1 MNMYT
6 TILSNRTST
15 AVKTFMRSQLASFL
29 TLSLLLLTSGYVYA
43 EVLTG
48 QVVSVSDGYTIT
60 VLDESKTQH
69 KIRLAGIDA
78 PEKVQP
84 FGQASKKSLSE
95 LIYQKQV
102 SVSWEKTDRY
112 KRIVGKV
119 SLQDQDIC
127 LEQVKRGMAWHYKQ
141 YQRYQTQEDRLKY
154 DRAEREARDNRIGL
168 WSDDTPIEPSKFRH
182 AK

>member
-1 MNMYT
+1 MK
-6 TILSNRTST
+6 
-15 AVKTFMRSQLASFL
+15 AFMRSQIAAFLAS
-29 TLSLLLLTSGYVYA
+29 SLLLLTSGHAYA

-48 QVVSVSDGYTIT
+48 QVISISDGDTIT
-60 VLDESKTQH
+60 VLDESQTQH

-78 PEKVQP
+78 PEKTQA
-84 FGQASKKSLSE
+84 FGQASKKSLSD
-95 LIYQKQV
+95 LVFQKQV
-102 SVSWEKTDRY
+102 NVYWEKTDRY
-112 KRIVGKV
+112 QRIVGKV

-141 YQRYQTQEDRLKY
+141 YQRDQTQEDRLKY

-168 WSDDTPIEPSKFRH
+168 WSDDAPIEPSKFRH